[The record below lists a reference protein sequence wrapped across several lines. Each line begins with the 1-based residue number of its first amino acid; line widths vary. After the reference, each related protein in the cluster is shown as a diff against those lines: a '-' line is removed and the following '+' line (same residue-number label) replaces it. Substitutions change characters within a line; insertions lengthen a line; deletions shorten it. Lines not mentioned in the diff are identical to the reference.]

1 MSRTFSPQDLVDS
14 TVVDQEG
21 SKIGKVGTVY
31 LADSTREPEWITVKT
46 GLFGT
51 KESFV
56 PLSGAGMDDDGL
68 HVSVAK
74 DQVSE
79 APRMDVDG
87 HLSPA
92 DSAELY
98 RHYGL
103 PMPRSSPE
111 PTTGTQAAA
120 GTTGRARDT
129 GRENAK
135 APKATETDAAAKS
148 GKHNASGEDAMIRS
162 EERLVAGT
170 EQVETGRVRLHK
182 YVVTEE
188 QQVTVPVRHE
198 EVRVEREPI
207 TRADGGGRAE
217 IGEQDHEVTLH
228 AEKAVVRKETVPME
242 KVRLQTESVTG
253 EETVSGE
260 VRKEQIEVTDEG
272 TRRDK
277 S

>member
-31 LADSTREPEWITVKT
+31 LADSTHEPEWITVKT

-56 PLSGAGMDDDGL
+56 PLSGAGMDNDGL

-79 APRMDVDG
+79 APRMDADG
-87 HLSPA
+87 HLSP
-92 DSAELY
+92 DESAQLY
-98 RHYGL
+98 RHYGM
-103 PMPRSSPE
+103 PMPRTSPE
-111 PTTGTQAAA
+111 PTKGKQAAERQKSEQAMGTQA
-120 GTTGRARDT
+120 GRGRD
-129 GRENAK
+129 
-135 APKATETDAAAKS
+135 AAKS
-148 GKHNASGEDAMIRS
+148 GKHTDSGTDAMTRS

-170 EQVETGRVRLHK
+170 EQVETGHVRLHK

-188 QQVTVPVRHE
+188 QQITVPVRHE

-207 TRADGGGRAE
+207 TQADGKGGAE
-217 IGEQDHEVTLH
+217 IGEQDYEVTLH
-228 AEKAVVRKETVPME
+228 AERAVVRKETVPME
-242 KVRLQTESVTG
+242 KVRLHTESVTG

-260 VRKEQIEVTDEG
+260 IRKEQIEVTDEG
-272 TRRDK
+272 VRRDK
-277 S
+277 KS